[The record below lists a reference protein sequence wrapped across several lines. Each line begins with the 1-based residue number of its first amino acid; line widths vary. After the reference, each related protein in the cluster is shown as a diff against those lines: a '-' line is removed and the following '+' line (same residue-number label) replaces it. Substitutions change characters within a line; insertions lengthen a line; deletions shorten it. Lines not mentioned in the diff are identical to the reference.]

1 MMAGNQNTLNKLETK
16 LDSFDLTTR
25 QTALQ
30 ELMALV
36 NASDMHLPPKKEIA
50 NLHCHTFFS
59 YNTFGFSPTHIAWLG
74 KKLGIKFMGI
84 VDFDVLDG
92 VDEFLEACRIT
103 GICGSAGMETRAYIP
118 ELSTCVINSPG
129 EPGISY
135 HMGIGFSSNKTNP
148 TTKDN
153 LYAIRNRVHQRNHDL
168 FERIKRHLKP
178 LELDYERD
186 VVPLT
191 PAGNVTERHMVA
203 VILEKSLQETNNP
216 NAFWGKK
223 LNLDQHDIQEKMKD
237 TSAFKNLLRKKLMK
251 RGSVG
256 YKQPTKDTFPLI
268 DEVNRVI
275 QDCSA
280 LPCIAWLDGTSDG
293 EQAIDELLELMVDKG
308 AVTLNIIPDRNWN
321 INDPEIKH
329 IKLNNLYKIIK
340 YANQANLPIIVG
352 TEMNSDGQVMVD
364 NFNAP
369 ELKPLTESFI
379 YGAYFI
385 YGHTQMQSIWKMGYQ
400 SQWTHAQFNQRKN
413 KNDFYVQAG
422 RLIPPNIKTE
432 AVKNH
437 LNEKMTPSQVISQL
451 KLISG
456 DINEYI

>member
-1 MMAGNQNTLNKLETK
+1 MVGNQNTLNKLEKK

-36 NASDMHLPPKKEIA
+36 SDNDNYLPPEKEIA

-59 YNTFGFSPTHIAWLG
+59 YNTFSFSPMHIAWLG
-74 KKLGIKFMGI
+74 KKMGIKFMGI

-118 ELSTCVINSPG
+118 ELSTRVINSPG

-148 TTKDN
+148 TTTDD
-153 LYAIRNRVHQRNHDL
+153 LYVIRNRVHQRNRNL
-168 FERIKRHLKP
+168 FERVKRYLVP
-178 LELDYERD
+178 LDLDYERD

-191 PAGNVTERHMVA
+191 PAGNVTERHMIT
-203 VILEKSLQETNNP
+203 VIFEKSLKGTKNP
-216 NAFWGKK
+216 NVFWGEK
-223 LNLDQHDIQEKMKD
+223 LNLNEHDIQEKMKD

-251 RGSVG
+251 RGSIG
-256 YKQPTKDTFPLI
+256 YVQPTIDAFPLI
-268 DEVNRVI
+268 DEVNRLI

-280 LPCIAWLDGTSDG
+280 LPCIAWLDGTSEG
-293 EQAIDELLELMVDKG
+293 EQSIDELLELMIEKG
-308 AVTLNIIPDRNWN
+308 AAALNIIPDRNWN

-340 YANQANLPIIVG
+340 YANHAHLPIIVG

-364 NFNAP
+364 NFDAP
-369 ELKPLTESFI
+369 ELEPVNESFI
-379 YGAYFI
+379 NGAYFI
-385 YGHTQMQSIWKMGYQ
+385 YGHTQMQSIWEMGYQ
-400 SQWTHAQFNQRKN
+400 SHWAHGQFKQRKN
-413 KNDFYVQAG
+413 KNEFYTQAG
-422 RLIPPNIKTE
+422 RLIPPEIKKE
-432 AVKNH
+432 VVKNRI
-437 LNEKMTPSQVISQL
+437 NKKMAPNQVISQL
-451 KLISG
+451 KILQQM
-456 DINEYI
+456 

>member
-1 MMAGNQNTLNKLETK
+1 
-16 LDSFDLTTR
+16 
-25 QTALQ
+25 
-30 ELMALV
+30 
-36 NASDMHLPPKKEIA
+36 
-50 NLHCHTFFS
+50 
-59 YNTFGFSPTHIAWLG
+59 
-74 KKLGIKFMGI
+74 
-84 VDFDVLDG
+84 
-92 VDEFLEACRIT
+92 
-103 GICGSAGMETRAYIP
+103 
-118 ELSTCVINSPG
+118 
-129 EPGISY
+129 
-135 HMGIGFSSNKTNP
+135 
-148 TTKDN
+148 
-153 LYAIRNRVHQRNHDL
+153 
-168 FERIKRHLKP
+168 
-178 LELDYERD
+178 
-186 VVPLT
+186 
-191 PAGNVTERHMVA
+191 
-203 VILEKSLQETNNP
+203 
-216 NAFWGKK
+216 
-223 LNLDQHDIQEKMKD
+223 MKD

-321 INDPEIKH
+321 INDAEIKH

-364 NFNAP
+364 NFNSP

-379 YGAYFI
+379 YGACFI